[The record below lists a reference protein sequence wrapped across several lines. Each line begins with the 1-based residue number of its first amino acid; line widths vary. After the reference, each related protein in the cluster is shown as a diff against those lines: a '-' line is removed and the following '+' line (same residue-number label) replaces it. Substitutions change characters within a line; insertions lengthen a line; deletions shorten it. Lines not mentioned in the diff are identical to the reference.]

1 MMKKTKKKKK
11 KNRYFAALHHNRYF
25 VLSARLADD
34 QKKHY
39 LEEMKTNARL
49 TSYDIPLPTEAADAC
64 CLKQAASQSVSR
76 FPGK

>member
-34 QKKHY
+34 QKNTLFGRNENQRETYELRHPF
-39 LEEMKTNARL
+39 TDR
-49 TSYDIPLPTEAADAC
+49 SSRRVLP
-64 CLKQAASQSVSR
+64 QAGS
-76 FPGK
+76 